1 MVQRVLP
8 RTNLTRRALWTGLG
22 AGALV
27 SIAPLR
33 AWPQGLRRKRRIG
46 VLTWWPDD
54 DPAGRTQTAALA
66 EGLAALGWI
75 EGDNIQ
81 IEYRRGSGEPGR
93 MGWLAKDLVEQRPDV
108 LVGVA
113 TPAVTALLAETETIP
128 TVFTARTGMIPLSEG
143 STT

>member
-8 RTNLTRRALWTGLG
+8 RTKLSRRALWTGLG
-22 AGALV
+22 AGALA

-33 AWPQGLRRKRRIG
+33 AWPQVTRRKRRIG
-46 VLTWWPDD
+46 VLTWWPDG
-54 DPAGRTQTAALA
+54 DPAGRTHTAALA

-75 EGDNIQ
+75 EGNNIQ

-128 TVFTARTGMIPLSEG
+128 IVFTARTGMIPFV
-143 STT
+143 